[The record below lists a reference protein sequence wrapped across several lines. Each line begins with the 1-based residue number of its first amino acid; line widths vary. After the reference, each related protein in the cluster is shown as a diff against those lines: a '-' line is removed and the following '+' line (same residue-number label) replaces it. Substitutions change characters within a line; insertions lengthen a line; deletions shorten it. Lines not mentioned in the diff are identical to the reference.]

1 MPDQVLAGGSTPASL
16 YGGEHL
22 LRLLI
27 RLPDLLPTAQMSGD
41 EQAGLEA
48 RLAAFVAFLRQN
60 AGDFFLAAGLPD
72 EHATS

>member
-1 MPDQVLAGGSTPASL
+1 MPEQALLDGSTPASL

-22 LRLLI
+22 LRLLM

-48 RLAAFVAFLRQN
+48 RLSAFVAFLKQHS
-60 AGDFFLAAGLPD
+60 GQLFPAAGLPD